1 MVKKDGF
8 IQGMYD
14 IHEMAVSV
22 NMQGKIECRNIAP
35 STRDGFEILSVYA
48 LNTILSGEL
57 QNFLIIYIY
66 FCRFAKPQKF
76 LLFFDQLTII
86 YIYVVTMRLNGTCCV
101 DSE

>member
-14 IHEMAVSV
+14 IHKMAVSV

-48 LNTILSGEL
+48 LNTIVSSEL
-57 QNFLIIYIY
+57 LNFLIMYIYIFAGLLNHNS
-66 FCRFAKPQKF
+66 FCCFS
-76 LLFFDQLTII
+76 T
-86 YIYVVTMRLNGTCCV
+86 N
-101 DSE
+101 